1 MFTLSKILSVT
12 LSCTNDINKIK
23 IDVLLNAMILVKY
36 TKEFWFD
43 QEVLYRIL
51 FKYEMEKILNV
62 FVLVSIAV
70 SLKKIT
76 KFF

>member
-1 MFTLSKILSVT
+1 MFALSKILSVT

-23 IDVLLNAMILVKY
+23 IDLLLNFMILFKY
-36 TKEFWFD
+36 TKEFWGD
-43 QEVLYRIL
+43 LEDLHGIL

-62 FVLVSIAV
+62 VVQVSIAI

-76 KFF
+76 RFI

>member
-23 IDVLLNAMILVKY
+23 IDLLLNSMILFKY
-36 TKEFWFD
+36 TKEFWGD
-43 QEVLYRIL
+43 LEVLHRIV

-62 FVLVSIAV
+62 VVQVSIAI
-70 SLKKIT
+70 SFKKIT
-76 KFF
+76 RFI